1 MKKFK
6 KKFEQNIVEIYSC
19 FDRVLFK
26 GHLPISGAACM
37 STFMKKR
44 GVLLKDFSRFVKEPA
59 QVLKEHAKSLAKR
72 NNRPYLYLNSKQIRK
87 EELARQIAKDE
98 DIKEGLVCVFS
109 ITEGCLSFR
118 LKYGKGAPRLEN
130 SKRKC
135 LCIYYYFID
144 PEVGLFHIR
153 IQTWF
158 PFTIQF
164 CVNGHELLKKKMQKE
179 GLSFT
184 TQDNCF
190 TWVEDIARLQSFAD
204 SFIRYPWVEWLS
216 FYARKVNPLL
226 NDFLSA
232 MQYYWVCDQV
242 EYSTNVIFNKS
253 AEFEPLY
260 EKFLEHA
267 VLRFGAKDILKF
279 LGKRLDGRF
288 KGAQVS
294 VGRLRAEC
302 SRVRH
307 WYKNNWIKMYSKN
320 GVVLRVETV
329 INHPY
334 DFLIYRCGIR
344 KGKKVKGWFPMS
356 KHVGNLYRYRQI
368 CRTANFRYLDALAVQ
383 DSPHPSQKELQ
394 NLVNPL
400 KYGKKKIGGFNPAK
414 ETDLTL
420 FAEIMRAEYLV
431 RGFTNADIRRA
442 LFKETCGCERR
453 YSARVTRLFKKLHLR
468 QLIAKI
474 PRSHR
479 WRVTPKGMRI
489 LGAILYFFNHEYVNM
504 TAA

>member
-26 GHLPISGAACM
+26 GHLPISGAARM

-144 PEVGLFHIR
+144 PEVGLIHIR

-179 GLSFT
+179 GLSFAS
-184 TQDNCF
+184 QDNCF
-190 TWVEDIARLQSFAD
+190 TWVEDIAVFRVLPTVLF
-204 SFIRYPWVEWLS
+204 
-216 FYARKVNPLL
+216 
-226 NDFLSA
+226 
-232 MQYYWVCDQV
+232 
-242 EYSTNVIFNKS
+242 VI
-253 AEFEPLY
+253 P
-260 EKFLEHA
+260 
-267 VLRFGAKDILKF
+267 G
-279 LGKRLDGRF
+279 
-288 KGAQVS
+288 
-294 VGRLRAEC
+294 
-302 SRVRH
+302 
-307 WYKNNWIKMYSKN
+307 
-320 GVVLRVETV
+320 
-329 INHPY
+329 
-334 DFLIYRCGIR
+334 
-344 KGKKVKGWFPMS
+344 
-356 KHVGNLYRYRQI
+356 
-368 CRTANFRYLDALAVQ
+368 
-383 DSPHPSQKELQ
+383 
-394 NLVNPL
+394 
-400 KYGKKKIGGFNPAK
+400 
-414 ETDLTL
+414 
-420 FAEIMRAEYLV
+420 
-431 RGFTNADIRRA
+431 
-442 LFKETCGCERR
+442 
-453 YSARVTRLFKKLHLR
+453 
-468 QLIAKI
+468 
-474 PRSHR
+474 
-479 WRVTPKGMRI
+479 
-489 LGAILYFFNHEYVNM
+489 
-504 TAA
+504 